1 MEQKQFLW
9 SALGVG
15 VGVGVGLGLASPT
28 VSKWTGVSSSNV
40 VTGDKL
46 ERELARQVIDGRE
59 AGVTF
64 AEFPYYLSDQTRV
77 LLTSAAYVHLKHA
90 EVSKY
95 TRNLSPASRTILL
108 SGPAELYQQMLAKAL
123 AHYFDAKLLL
133 LDITDFSFKVSQ
145 CAYHCCLVLLIFG
158 FSKSSSMERLSDFLG
173 SLSILQQD
181 KEHTDTL
188 RRQHS
193 GVDLSLSRG
202 MEDSSNLPKLR
213 RNASAAANMN
223 TLASQSTSSKAPL
236 RRQSSLAFDE
246 KLLIQSL
253 YKVLAYVSKTSPIVL
268 YLRDVD
274 KFLSRSQRIYNF
286 FHKMLN
292 KLSGSVLILGSRSVD
307 LANEYREADEK
318 LTFLFP
324 YNVEIQPPED
334 ENQHINWKSQ
344 LEEDMKMIQVQDNR
358 NHIAEVLSANDLDCD
373 DLDSICMADTMVLS
387 NYIEEIVVSAI
398 SYHLMNNKDPD
409 YRNGK
414 LIISSTSLSHGLSIF
429 QEGKSVG
436 KGTLKLEAQA
446 ELPKAD
452 VKPEAKAETIIP
464 EKKDEPGTPRTV
476 KPEASKAPVC
486 LQSQEVLPDNEFE
499 KRIRPEVI
507 PADEINVTFA
517 DIGSLEE
524 IKESLQELVMLPLR
538 RPDLFKGGL
547 LKPCRGILLF
557 GPPGT
562 GKTML
567 AKAIA
572 REAGAS
578 FINVSMS
585 TITSKWFG
593 EDEKNVRALFSL
605 AAKVSPTIIFV
616 DEVDSMLGQRTRV
629 GEHEAMRKIKN
640 EFMTHWDG
648 LATKQGERILVL
660 AATNRPFDLDEAIIR
675 RFERRIMVGLPSVEN
690 REMILKTLLSKEKVD
705 EQLDFK
711 ELATLTEGF
720 SGSDL
725 KNLCT
730 TAAYRPVRELIQQ
743 ERSRDMEKKEKKKKA
758 AEAQKPDE
766 TTEAQETKEERVI
779 TLRPLNMEDFRLAK
793 NQVAASFASGGSI
806 MAELKQWNELY
817 GEGGSRKK
825 EQLSYFM

>member
-64 AEFPYYLSDQTRV
+64 AEFPYYLSCGSDQTRV

-133 LDITDFSFKVSQ
+133 LDITDFSFKIVAISHLNKQ
-145 CAYHCCLVLLIFG
+145 ALAFQG

-181 KEHTDTL
+181 KEPKGMNNKL
-188 RRQHS
+188 VNS
-193 GVDLSLSRG
+193 SLEGIRG

-223 TLASQSTSSKAPL
+223 TLASQSTSSNTAPL

-446 ELPKAD
+446 ELPK
-452 VKPEAKAETIIP
+452 VTN
-464 EKKDEPGTPRTV
+464 
-476 KPEASKAPVC
+476 VC
-486 LQSQEVLPDNEFE
+486 
-499 KRIRPEVI
+499 
-507 PADEINVTFA
+507 
-517 DIGSLEE
+517 
-524 IKESLQELVMLPLR
+524 
-538 RPDLFKGGL
+538 
-547 LKPCRGILLF
+547 
-557 GPPGT
+557 
-562 GKTML
+562 
-567 AKAIA
+567 
-572 REAGAS
+572 
-578 FINVSMS
+578 
-585 TITSKWFG
+585 
-593 EDEKNVRALFSL
+593 
-605 AAKVSPTIIFV
+605 
-616 DEVDSMLGQRTRV
+616 DS
-629 GEHEAMRKIKN
+629 
-640 EFMTHWDG
+640 
-648 LATKQGERILVL
+648 
-660 AATNRPFDLDEAIIR
+660 
-675 RFERRIMVGLPSVEN
+675 
-690 REMILKTLLSKEKVD
+690 
-705 EQLDFK
+705 
-711 ELATLTEGF
+711 
-720 SGSDL
+720 
-725 KNLCT
+725 
-730 TAAYRPVRELIQQ
+730 
-743 ERSRDMEKKEKKKKA
+743 
-758 AEAQKPDE
+758 
-766 TTEAQETKEERVI
+766 
-779 TLRPLNMEDFRLAK
+779 
-793 NQVAASFASGGSI
+793 
-806 MAELKQWNELY
+806 WN
-817 GEGGSRKK
+817 
-825 EQLSYFM
+825 